1 MPAVINLKLRHLG
14 ARALEFRKGDN
25 LLRVSFVSYLRSL
38 PFWSGGSQLIGGRA
52 QPGSGMSNTLLAHE
66 GLAMFCVPRD
76 LVSKERIQ
84 GQGSRT
90 FFCQEGPLDEY
101 FLQTLFLQLSILGF
115 PGSREPGEEHP
126 TVSACPG
133 HPLYGSC
140 GGQTQALHSQ
150 AFPPCSPEPA
160 GRAAE

>member
-1 MPAVINLKLRHLG
+1 MSPVPAVINLKLHHLG

-52 QPGSGMSNTLLAHE
+52 HPRSGMSNTLLTHE

-76 LVSKERIQ
+76 LVSRE
-84 GQGSRT
+84 GQGSRA
-90 FFCQEGPLDEY
+90 FFCQEGRLDEY

-126 TVSACPG
+126 TVSTFGGVPCRLSR
-133 HPLYGSC
+133 PLPVWQLWRADPS
-140 GGQTQALHSQ
+140 
-150 AFPPCSPEPA
+150 PPFSGLPTLQS
-160 GRAAE
+160 